1 MKSNWGWRFS
11 NGLIIIVDCVFYQV
25 YLEQNS
31 HGPFGPFALALTYL
45 PRSCPAMQYI
55 NANHFKLGLD
65 ALHLPNLPTLYSDIV
80 N

>member
-1 MKSNWGWRFS
+1 MAVFEWTDNHCW
-11 NGLIIIVDCVFYQV
+11 LCVLSSDV

-31 HGPFGPFALALTYL
+31 HGPFGPFALALTDL

-65 ALHLPNLPTLYSDIV
+65 ALHLPNYLPLNSDIV